1 MVAHQCSQP
10 RDWQDYEIRWMT
22 QIATQVGFAL
32 DNAKLLRKL
41 KNEGVPTQSLNSF
54 ILGIRDRLNES
65 ELLKTAVE
73 QARKV
78 MGLDRAIIYQFDGD
92 WNGTVVAESV
102 VPGYP
107 RMLNSQIKDPCF
119 AREYAEKYRQGRIK
133 AIANIAQ
140 ANLTDC
146 HLEQLESFAVKA
158 SLVAPILQ
166 YEGLFGLFI
175 GHQCSEPRSWEQSSI
190 DLFAQLALQLGLALE
205 RVKLIEELDQAHNI
219 QRNEANQLQ
228 LEQQGAELV
237 PENPAALQNLK
248 AKISDQSEII
258 SSLVQQAQEMIERA
272 KANATENPE
281 FQEQL
286 SDGETIGQPT
296 NTQVQNDVTEYQ
308 EAIQTDLG
316 RGFQAPEV
324 NSGDSPEGL
333 DQEEI
338 AETTQ
343 KAEVLNQ
350 SQQNISQMVSLINEM
365 KEKMERSEAKEIT
378 SAQLPMEETITEGGV
393 VNLNPIN
400 NTNSEVSEATEQSD
414 LNEK

>member
-1 MVAHQCSQP
+1 M
-10 RDWQDYEIRWMT
+10 
-22 QIATQVGFAL
+22 
-32 DNAKLLRKL
+32 
-41 KNEGVPTQSLNSF
+41 
-54 ILGIRDRLNES
+54 
-65 ELLKTAVE
+65 
-73 QARKV
+73 
-78 MGLDRAIIYQFDGD
+78 
-92 WNGTVVAESV
+92 
-102 VPGYP
+102 
-107 RMLNSQIKDPCF
+107 
-119 AREYAEKYRQGRIK
+119 
-133 AIANIAQ
+133 IANIAQ

-190 DLFAQLALQLGLALE
+190 DIFAQLALQLGLALE

-219 QRNEANQLQ
+219 QINEANQLQ

-248 AKISDQSEII
+248 AKISDQSKII

-272 KANATENPE
+272 EANATENPE

-316 RGFQAPEV
+316 RGFQAPEFT
-324 NSGDSPEGL
+324 SGVSPEGL

-338 AETTQ
+338 AETT
-343 KAEVLNQ
+343 
-350 SQQNISQMVSLINEM
+350 
-365 KEKMERSEAKEIT
+365 EKSR
-378 SAQLPMEETITEGGV
+378 GV
-393 VNLNPIN
+393 KSVPTKYFPNGKPD
-400 NTNSEVSEATEQSD
+400 Q
-414 LNEK
+414 